1 MTDAQ
6 LEAMQRLARALTSI
20 PSWINLP
27 SGLAPLAGWRWFI
40 DGDFIVLEPSAG
52 GIQPRH
58 MAFLD
63 MHTRITDVEAVF
75 RASPS
80 PGVYLRCKLTAEES

>member
-1 MTDAQ
+1 VTDGQ

-20 PSWINLP
+20 PSWIHLP

-40 DGDFIVLEPSAG
+40 DGEFIVLEPSTS
-52 GIQPRH
+52 IQPRH

-63 MHTRITDVEAVF
+63 MHARITDVEAVF

-80 PGVYLRCKLTAEES
+80 PGIYLRCKLTPEES